1 VIDLLVVPL
10 LVVGTLFVLLAGVGV
25 FRMPDLF
32 SRMQA
37 STKAGTLGV
46 GCLILAVGLH
56 FGDLGVATRA
66 LLVVAFLFLT
76 APVAAHMI
84 AQAAYF
90 TDVPRWEGS
99 VIDEFRDMHEQR
111 PPTAVSHG
119 GSPDAAPTEAT
130 ETRRRASEF

>member
-1 VIDLLVVPL
+1 MDLLVAL
-10 LVVGTLFVLLAGVGV
+10 LLLIGTLFVLLAGVGV

-46 GCLILAVGLH
+46 GCLVLAVGLH
-56 FGDLGVATRA
+56 FGDLGIGVRA
-66 LLVVAFLFLT
+66 LLIVAFLFIT
-76 APVAAHMI
+76 APIAAHMI

-99 VIDEFRDMHEQR
+99 VIDEFRDMHDPIPEK
-111 PPTAVSHG
+111 SE
-119 GSPDAAPTEAT
+119 SPVKDSFP
-130 ETRRRASEF
+130 

>member
-1 VIDLLVVPL
+1 VTDLLVIPL
-10 LVVGTLFVLLAGVGV
+10 LVIGTLFVLLAGVGV

-46 GCLILAVGLH
+46 GCLLVAVGLH

-90 TDVPRWEGS
+90 TDVPRWEGT
-99 VIDEFRDMHEQR
+99 VIDEFRDMHDGPAGADAPA
-111 PPTAVSHG
+111 PPAT
-119 GSPDAAPTEAT
+119 SPSAGPDGPPGD
-130 ETRRRASEF
+130 

>member
-1 VIDLLVVPL
+1 VTDLLVIPL
-10 LVVGTLFVLLAGVGV
+10 LIVGTLFVLLAGVGV

-46 GCLILAVGLH
+46 GCLLVAVGLH

-90 TDVPRWEGS
+90 TDVPRWEGT
-99 VIDEFRDMHEQR
+99 VIDEFHEMHHATSQR
-111 PPTAVSHG
+111 ASDASPPAPPPTDNDPLS
-119 GSPDAAPTEAT
+119 S
-130 ETRRRASEF
+130 

>member
-1 VIDLLVVPL
+1 MELLVVPL
-10 LVVGTLFVLLAGVGV
+10 LLIGSLFVLLAGLGV

-56 FGDLGVATRA
+56 FGDLGIAVRA
-66 LLVVAFLFLT
+66 LLVIAFLFIT

-99 VIDEFRDMHEQR
+99 VIDEFRDMHGPGPSGMQQNQSSKVKDPLAER
-111 PPTAVSHG
+111 SSDG
-119 GSPDAAPTEAT
+119 D
-130 ETRRRASEF
+130 F

>member
-1 VIDLLVVPL
+1 MMDLIVAFL
-10 LVVGTLFVLLAGVGV
+10 LLIGTLFVLLAGVGV

-46 GCLILAVGLH
+46 GCLVLAVGLH
-56 FGDLGVATRA
+56 FGDLGIGVRA
-66 LLVVAFLFLT
+66 LLIVAFLFIT
-76 APVAAHMI
+76 APIAAHMI

-99 VIDEFRDMHEQR
+99 VIDEFRDMHAPIPEK
-111 PPTAVSHG
+111 SD
-119 GSPDAAPTEAT
+119 SPDADTSAP
-130 ETRRRASEF
+130 

>member
-1 VIDLLVVPL
+1 VTDLLVIPL
-10 LVVGTLFVLLAGVGV
+10 LIVGTLFVLLAGVGV

-46 GCLILAVGLH
+46 GCLLLAVGLH

-90 TDVPRWEGS
+90 TDVPRWEGT
-99 VIDEFRDMHEQR
+99 VIDEFHEMHHATAQR
-111 PPTAVSHG
+111 AADVSPPAPPPTDNDPLPS
-119 GSPDAAPTEAT
+119 
-130 ETRRRASEF
+130 